1 MDGAVGLLALAGV
14 VLVARPAVIF
24 SDHADSPLADSPLG
38 VTVALVAPMF
48 AGGGMVTVRKLSAL
62 DVPAAACINALY
74 TLGLLLST
82 IVLLAGP
89 GWVTPA
95 SSIEWAML
103 AGVGICGFSGQ
114 VICTRLFEPSFLKPT
129 SLRTLTTRL
138 LSIIAFGLNVPDPL
152 PSLISSMSYGPFCW
166 TLP

>member
-1 MDGAVGLLALAGV
+1 MDGVVDILALAGV
-14 VLVARPAVIF
+14 VLVARPSFFF
-24 SDHADSPLADSPLG
+24 SDHADSPLADSPFG

-114 VICTRLFEPSFLKPT
+114 VICTRSSSP
-129 SLRTLTTRL
+129 
-138 LSIIAFGLNVPDPL
+138 LSSNPL
-152 PSLISSMSYGPFCW
+152 PYALSRPGCSHLQPSD
-166 TLP
+166 